1 MAAISDYS
9 TSINYSSN
17 CNSSFAEDVVKDDS
31 HQKDD
36 DRNKEQALVLI
47 IVHLNKLSLIAVLI
61 LFDRGRIYLLGS
73 ISIFLLVLELH
84 SFAVQDFSFFANLE
98 SLSVKFFSLVGL
110 ILTQTLRLVFD
121 RLLTLVQL

>member
-47 IVHLNKLSLIAVLI
+47 IVHLNKLSLVAVLI

>member
-1 MAAISDYS
+1 
-9 TSINYSSN
+9 
-17 CNSSFAEDVVKDDS
+17 
-31 HQKDD
+31 
-36 DRNKEQALVLI
+36 
-47 IVHLNKLSLIAVLI
+47 VHLNKLSLVAVLI
-61 LFDRGRIYLLGS
+61 LFGRGRIYLLGS

-98 SLSVKFFSLVGL
+98 SLSVEFFSLVGL